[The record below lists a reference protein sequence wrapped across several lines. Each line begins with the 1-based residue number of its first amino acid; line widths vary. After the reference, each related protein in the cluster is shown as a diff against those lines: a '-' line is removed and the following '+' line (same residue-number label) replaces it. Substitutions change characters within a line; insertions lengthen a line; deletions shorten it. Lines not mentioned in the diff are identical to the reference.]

1 MQAIVRRWDVEVLQA
16 GDEEVLPALDAAPR
30 RHCVDVVEVPFAD
43 EHAPSAYQFYRSNA
57 RPARPP
63 IQAYERATLP
73 SILAS
78 NDAHRVT
85 FGKCAATSLVQQLD
99 RIRADAK
106 DLLHASRCFLEL
118 GRAQQGLELLQGPSC
133 RAAEVIAE
141 ARRRVG
147 ECSAARA
154 GSRAKS
160 GAEGAQAHGSTG
172 SARWRSVA
180 AGDT

>member
-1 MQAIVRRWDVEVLQA
+1 MCPARRGHASEIQLA
-16 GDEEVLPALDAAPR
+16 GLCAHGLGAL
-30 RHCVDVVEVPFAD
+30 DVVEVPFAD

-85 FGKCAATSLVQQLD
+85 SANCAATSLVQQLD
-99 RIRADAK
+99 GIRADAE
-106 DLLHASRCFLEL
+106 DLLHASCCLSEL
-118 GRAQQGLELLQGPSC
+118 GWAQHGLELLQGPSC
-133 RAAEVIAE
+133 RAAEVLAE
-141 ARRRVG
+141 ALRRVG
-147 ECSAARA
+147 ESAARA

-160 GAEGAQAHGSTG
+160 GAEGAQAHGSG
-172 SARWRSVA
+172 SSIALGRCQ
-180 AGDT
+180 